1 MYILKPKKENKPM
14 KDKTIKITDS
24 EQSGFYIDNGLT
36 PISVYRSSGELV
48 WEFNKDEQNK
58 IVYKKYCDFHR
69 ERLLERYNERRKK
82 EN

>member
-1 MYILKPKKENKPM
+1 M

-48 WEFNKDEQNK
+48 WEFNKDEQNQL
-58 IVYKKYCDFHR
+58 VYKKWCAIKR
-69 ERLLERYNERRKK
+69 ERMLERFNERHKK

>member
-36 PISVYRSSGELV
+36 PISIYRSSGELV
-48 WEFNKDEQNK
+48 WEFNKDEQNQL
-58 IVYKKYCDFHR
+58 VYKKWCDIKR
-69 ERLLERYNERRKK
+69 ERMLERFNERHKK